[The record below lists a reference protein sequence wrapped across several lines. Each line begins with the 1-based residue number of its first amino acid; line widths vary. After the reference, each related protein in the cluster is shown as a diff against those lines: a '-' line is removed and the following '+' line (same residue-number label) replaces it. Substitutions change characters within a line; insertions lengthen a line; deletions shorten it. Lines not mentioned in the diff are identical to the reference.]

1 MRPGEQVNL
10 DEIEKT
16 VREQKGPHQ
25 TPKTIHVV
33 QELPKTPAGKVD
45 KKALRRQYWPD
56 HQRQIN

>member
-1 MRPGEQVNL
+1 
-10 DEIEKT
+10 
-16 VREQKGPHQ
+16 
-25 TPKTIHVV
+25 V